1 VAHARTRRSR
11 DGYYDSREPAAPRSS
26 ATDMRK
32 RNKTQRFTRTRTQRA
47 LGLALICLALC
58 AGSAVRAAVFRCV
71 DANGV
76 NTYADRP
83 CVPNESENQGQSRA
97 AASSDSERQLNSA
110 KTKKA
115 ARILDLLRIAPSE
128 PEIFLLQRTVDDAAP
143 DLVQALDPD
152 NASWTPANAKWH
164 SVLEFV
170 KADLRRDVQTALR
183 RSASEMSRVTV
194 QQFAARADEADLDVV
209 LAFLGSGDGARY
221 RALESEVRHIV
232 YDALDSLLAQEPIP
246 EERPSEATLRR
257 RKELLSLT
265 LDYRIVKDGGG
276 PPRSDLYAGSAAV
289 ADYSA
294 RHDGLALDALI
305 DEYEPYLPQFHAFT
319 DSPTAKTLLRALEPA
334 MRTYRALSSVETT
347 NFAEME
353 LDKYFA
359 RWRAVYG
366 PPIKAIARTTVMV
379 RGRMVMI
386 SQTTQIAFN
395 AAGSPEGMAIA
406 CEQREDNLYQT
417 AHRSTD
423 NNAQTAALKA
433 IQNRCRSEQRL
444 PPL

>member
-1 VAHARTRRSR
+1 MRKRYNNPRFTHARTRRV
-11 DGYYDSREPAAPRSS
+11 
-26 ATDMRK
+26 
-32 RNKTQRFTRTRTQRA
+32 
-47 LGLALICLALC
+47 LGAALICLALG
-58 AGSAVRAAVFRCV
+58 AGSSVRAAVFRCV

-76 NTYADRP
+76 STYADRP
-83 CVPNESENQGQSRA
+83 CVPNERENQGQGRA
-97 AASSDSERQLNSA
+97 AASSDSEPQFNSA

-128 PEIFLLQRTVDDAAP
+128 PETFLLQRTVDDAAP

-152 NASWTPANAKWH
+152 NARWTPANAKWH

-170 KADLRRDVQTALR
+170 KADMRRDVQTALR
-183 RSASEMSRVTV
+183 SSASEMSRVAA
-194 QQFAARADEADLDVV
+194 QQFAARADEADLDAV
-209 LAFLGSGDGARY
+209 LTFLESGNGARY
-221 RALESEVRHIV
+221 LALESEVRHIL

-246 EERPSEATLRR
+246 DETPRAATLRR
-257 RKELLSLT
+257 RQELLSLT
-265 LDYRIVKDGGG
+265 VDYHIVKDGGG
-276 PPRSDLYAGSAAV
+276 PPPSDLYAGSAAV

-305 DEYEPYLPQFHAFT
+305 DEYDPYLPQFHAFT
-319 DSPTAKTLLRALEPA
+319 DSPMAKKLFRALEPP
-334 MRTYRALSSVETT
+334 MRTYMALSSAETA

-353 LDKYFA
+353 LGKYFS

-366 PPIKAIARTTVMV
+366 PPMKSTARTTVMI

-386 SQTTQIAFN
+386 SQTTQMTIN
-395 AAGSPEGMAIA
+395 SAGSPEGMAIA
-406 CEQREDNLYQT
+406 CEQREDNLYQN
-417 AHRSTD
+417 AHRSTAD
-423 NNAQTAALKA
+423 NSSQAAALKA

>member
-1 VAHARTRRSR
+1 
-11 DGYYDSREPAAPRSS
+11 
-26 ATDMRK
+26 
-32 RNKTQRFTRTRTQRA
+32 
-47 LGLALICLALC
+47 
-58 AGSAVRAAVFRCV
+58 V
-71 DANGV
+71 DANGL

-83 CVPNESENQGQSRA
+83 CAPNESQTQGLGRS
-97 AASSDSERQLNSA
+97 AASSDSELQLNSP
-110 KTKKA
+110 KIKKA
-115 ARILDLLRIAPSE
+115 SRILDLIHLAPSE
-128 PEIFLLQRTVDDAAP
+128 PETFLLQRTVDDAAP

-183 RSASEMSRVTV
+183 RSAGEMSRATV
-194 QQFAARADEADLDVV
+194 QQFAAGAEEADLDEV
-209 LAFLGSGDGARY
+209 LTFLGSGDGARY

-232 YDALDSLLAQEPIP
+232 YDALDSLLAQESIP
-246 EERPSEATLRR
+246 DETPSAATLRR
-257 RKELLSLT
+257 RQELLSLT
-265 LDYRIVKDGGG
+265 LDYHIVKDGGG
-276 PPRSDLYAGSAAV
+276 PPPSDLYAGSAAV
-289 ADYSA
+289 TDYSA

-319 DSPTAKTLLRALEPA
+319 DSPTAKKLFRALEPA
-334 MRTYRALSSVETT
+334 MRTYRALSGVETT

-366 PPIKAIARTTVMV
+366 PPIKSTIRTTVMI
-379 RGRMVMI
+379 RGRMVTI
-386 SQTTQIAFN
+386 SQTTQMAIN

-406 CEQREDNLYQT
+406 CEQREDNLYQNT
-417 AHRSTD
+417 HRSSSD
-423 NNAQTAALKA
+423 NNAQAAALRA
-433 IQNRCRSEQRL
+433 IQNRCRLEQRL

>member
-1 VAHARTRRSR
+1 MRRQNNNPTIIRTRARWVLS
-11 DGYYDSREPAAPRSS
+11 AA
-26 ATDMRK
+26 
-32 RNKTQRFTRTRTQRA
+32 F
-47 LGLALICLALC
+47 ICLAVC
-58 AGSAVRAAVFRCV
+58 ASPSVRAAVFRCV

-83 CVPNESENQGQSRA
+83 CAPNKSENQGQAPA
-97 AASSDSERQLNSA
+97 AASADSAPQLDSA

-128 PEIFLLQRTVDDAAP
+128 PETFLLQRTVDDAAP

-152 NASWTPANAKWH
+152 NARWTPANAKWH

-183 RSASEMSRVTV
+183 SSASEMSRVTA
-194 QQFAARADEADLDVV
+194 QKFAARADEADLDAV
-209 LAFLGSGDGARY
+209 LTFLGSGDGAHY
-221 RALESEVRHIV
+221 LAFESEVRHIV
-232 YDALDSLLAQEPIP
+232 YDALDALLAQEPVP
-246 EERPSEATLRR
+246 DETPSAATLRR
-257 RKELLSLT
+257 RQELLSLT

-276 PPRSDLYAGSAAV
+276 PPPSDLYAGSAAV

-294 RHDGLALDALI
+294 RHDGLALDSLI
-305 DEYEPYLPQFHAFT
+305 DEYEPYLPQFRAFT
-319 DSPTAKTLLRALEPA
+319 DSPTAKKLLRALDPA
-334 MRTYRALSSVETT
+334 MRTYTALSIAETT

-353 LDKYFA
+353 LEKYFP

-366 PPIKAIARTTVMV
+366 PPIKSTVRTRVIV
-379 RGRMVMI
+379 RGRVMMF
-386 SQTTQIAFN
+386 SQTTQMTIN

-406 CEQREDNLYQT
+406 CEQREDSLYQN
-417 AHRSTD
+417 AHRSTPD
-423 NNAQTAALKA
+423 NNTQAAALKA

-444 PPL
+444 PHL

>member
-1 VAHARTRRSR
+1 MRKRNNNPRFTRARTRRV
-11 DGYYDSREPAAPRSS
+11 
-26 ATDMRK
+26 
-32 RNKTQRFTRTRTQRA
+32 
-47 LGLALICLALC
+47 LGAALICLALC
-58 AGSAVRAAVFRCV
+58 AGSFVRAAVFQCV

-76 NTYADRP
+76 NTYTDRP
-83 CVPNESENQGQSRA
+83 CEPNESERQGQARA
-97 AASSDSERQLNSA
+97 AASSDSQPQLNSA
-110 KTKKA
+110 KAKKA
-115 ARILDLLRIAPSE
+115 ARILDLLRVAPSE
-128 PEIFLLQRTVDDAAP
+128 PETFLLQRTVDDAAP

-152 NASWTPANAKWH
+152 NARWTPANAKWH

-183 RSASEMSRVTV
+183 RSASEMSRVTA
-194 QQFAARADEADLDVV
+194 QLFASRADEADLDAV

-221 RALESEVRHIV
+221 LALDGEVRHIV
-232 YDALDSLLAQEPIP
+232 YDAFDSLLAQEPVP
-246 EERPSEATLRR
+246 DETPSAATLRKR
-257 RKELLSLT
+257 QELLSLT

-276 PPRSDLYAGSAAV
+276 PPPADLYASSAAV

-294 RHDGLALDALI
+294 RHDGVALDALI

-319 DSPTAKTLLRALEPA
+319 ESPTAKKLFRALEPA
-334 MRTYRALSSVETT
+334 MRTYMALSSAETT

-353 LDKYFA
+353 LDKYFS

-366 PPIKAIARTTVMV
+366 PPIKSTARTTVMI

-386 SQTTQIAFN
+386 SQTTQMTIN

-406 CEQREDNLYQT
+406 CEQREEKMYQN
-417 AHRSTD
+417 AHRSTMD
-423 NNAQTAALKA
+423 YNTQAAALKQ

>member
-1 VAHARTRRSR
+1 MRKRNNNPRLTRARTRRVV
-11 DGYYDSREPAAPRSS
+11 GA
-26 ATDMRK
+26 
-32 RNKTQRFTRTRTQRA
+32 
-47 LGLALICLALC
+47 ALICLALN
-58 AGSAVRAAVFRCV
+58 ASSSVRAAVFRCV

-83 CVPNESENQGQSRA
+83 CAPNESENRGRARA
-97 AASSDSERQLNSA
+97 AASSGSEPQLNSA
-110 KTKKA
+110 KMKKA
-115 ARILDLLRIAPSE
+115 AQILDLLRIAPSE
-128 PEIFLLQRTVDDAAP
+128 PETFLLQRTVDDAAP

-152 NASWTPANAKWH
+152 NAKWTPANAKWH

-183 RSASEMSRVTV
+183 RSASEMSRVTA
-194 QQFAARADEADLDVV
+194 QQFAARADEADLDAV
-209 LAFLGSGDGARY
+209 LAFLRSGDGARY
-221 RALESEVRHIV
+221 LALESELRHIV

-246 EERPSEATLRR
+246 DETPSAATLRR
-257 RKELLSLT
+257 RQELLSLT
-265 LDYRIVKDGGG
+265 LDYRIVKDAGG
-276 PPRSDLYAGSAAV
+276 PPPSDLYAGSAAV

-319 DSPTAKTLLRALEPA
+319 DSPAAKRLVRALEPA
-334 MRTYRALSSVETT
+334 MRTYMALSSAETT

-353 LDKYFA
+353 LDKYFP

-366 PPIKAIARTTVMV
+366 PPIKSTARTTVMV
-379 RGRMVMI
+379 RGRVVMI
-386 SQTTQIAFN
+386 SQTTQMTIN

-406 CEQREDNLYQT
+406 CEQREDNLYQN
-417 AHRSTD
+417 AHRSTPD
-423 NNAQTAALKA
+423 NNTQAAALKA

>member
-1 VAHARTRRSR
+1 
-11 DGYYDSREPAAPRSS
+11 
-26 ATDMRK
+26 
-32 RNKTQRFTRTRTQRA
+32 
-47 LGLALICLALC
+47 
-58 AGSAVRAAVFRCV
+58 VRAAVFRCV

-83 CVPNESENQGQSRA
+83 CAPNKSENQGQAPA
-97 AASSDSERQLNSA
+97 AASADSAPQLDSA

-128 PEIFLLQRTVDDAAP
+128 PETFLLQRTVDDAAP

-152 NASWTPANAKWH
+152 NARWTPANAKWH

-183 RSASEMSRVTV
+183 SSASEMSRVTA
-194 QQFAARADEADLDVV
+194 QKFAARADEADLDAV
-209 LAFLGSGDGARY
+209 LTFLGSGDGAHY
-221 RALESEVRHIV
+221 LAFESEVRHIV
-232 YDALDSLLAQEPIP
+232 YDALDALLAQEPVP
-246 EERPSEATLRR
+246 DETPSAATLRR
-257 RKELLSLT
+257 RQELLSLT

-276 PPRSDLYAGSAAV
+276 PPPSDLYAGSAAV

-294 RHDGLALDALI
+294 RHDGLALDSLI
-305 DEYEPYLPQFHAFT
+305 DEYEPYLPQFRAFT
-319 DSPTAKTLLRALEPA
+319 DSPTAKKLLRALDPA
-334 MRTYRALSSVETT
+334 MRTYTALSIAETT

-353 LDKYFA
+353 LEKYFP

-366 PPIKAIARTTVMV
+366 PPIKSTVRTRVIV
-379 RGRMVMI
+379 RGRVMMF
-386 SQTTQIAFN
+386 SQTTQMTIN

-406 CEQREDNLYQT
+406 CEQREDSLYQN
-417 AHRSTD
+417 AHRSTPD
-423 NNAQTAALKA
+423 NNTQAAALKA

-444 PPL
+444 PHL

>member
-1 VAHARTRRSR
+1 
-11 DGYYDSREPAAPRSS
+11 
-26 ATDMRK
+26 MRK
-32 RNKTQRFTRTRTQRA
+32 RNNNPRFICAGTQRL
-47 LGLALICLALC
+47 LGAALICLALC
-58 AGSAVRAAVFRCV
+58 AGAPVRAAVFRCV

-76 NTYADRP
+76 STYADRP
-83 CVPNESENQGQSRA
+83 CAPNESENQRQARA
-97 AASSDSERQLNSA
+97 AASSDSEPQLNSA

-115 ARILDLLRIAPSE
+115 ARILDLLRIAPPE
-128 PEIFLLQRTVDDAAP
+128 PETFVLQRTVDDAAP

-152 NASWTPANAKWH
+152 NAKWTPANAKWH

-183 RSASEMSRVTV
+183 RSASEMSRVTA
-194 QQFAARADEADLDVV
+194 QQFAARADEADLDAV
-209 LAFLGSGDGARY
+209 LKFLGSGDGARY
-221 RALESEVRHIV
+221 LALDSEVRHIV

-246 EERPSEATLRR
+246 DETPSAVTLRR
-257 RKELLSLT
+257 RRELLSLT

-276 PPRSDLYAGSAAV
+276 PPPSDLYAGSAAV

-305 DEYEPYLPQFHAFT
+305 EEYEPYLPQFHAFT
-319 DSPTAKTLLRALEPA
+319 DSPTAKKLLRALEPA
-334 MRTYRALSSVETT
+334 VRTYMALSSAETT

-353 LDKYFA
+353 LDKYFP

-366 PPIKAIARTTVMV
+366 PPIKSTARTTVII
-379 RGRMVMI
+379 RGRVVMI
-386 SQTTQIAFN
+386 SQTTQMTIN

-406 CEQREDNLYQT
+406 CEQREDNLYQN
-417 AHRSTD
+417 AHRSTSD
-423 NNAQTAALKA
+423 NNTQAAALKV

>member
-1 VAHARTRRSR
+1 MCRMHVRGVAGMANVTVESR
-11 DGYYDSREPAAPRSS
+11 LRLDPRHW
-26 ATDMRK
+26 TCT
-32 RNKTQRFTRTRTQRA
+32 NET
-47 LGLALICLALC
+47 
-58 AGSAVRAAVFRCV
+58 
-71 DANGV
+71 NGT
-76 NTYADRP
+76 NSYGDRP
-83 CVPNESENQGQSRA
+83 CAPNESENQGQARA
-97 AASSDSERQLNSA
+97 ATSSDSEPQLNSA
-110 KTKKA
+110 KSKKA
-115 ARILDLLRIAPSE
+115 ARILDLLRVAPSE
-128 PEIFLLQRTVDDAAP
+128 PETFLLQRTVDDAAP

-152 NASWTPANAKWH
+152 NAKWTPANAKWH

-183 RSASEMSRVTV
+183 HSASEMSRATA
-194 QQFAARADEADLDVV
+194 QQFAARADEADLDAV
-209 LAFLGSGDGARY
+209 LTFLGSGDGARY

-246 EERPSEATLRR
+246 DETPSAATLRR
-257 RKELLSLT
+257 RQELLSLT

-276 PPRSDLYAGSAAV
+276 PPPSDLYAGSAAV

-305 DEYEPYLPQFHAFT
+305 DEYEVFLPQFHAFT
-319 DSPTAKTLLRALEPA
+319 DSPAAKKLFRALEPA

-353 LDKYFA
+353 IDKYFP

-366 PPIKAIARTTVMV
+366 PPIKSTVRTTVMI

-386 SQTTQIAFN
+386 SQTTQVTTN
-395 AAGSPEGMAIA
+395 AVGSPEGMAVA
-406 CEQREDNLYQT
+406 CEQREDNLYQNT
-417 AHRSTD
+417 HRSTTD
-423 NNAQTAALKA
+423 NNAQAAALRA